1 MVSTWKSYIVE
12 REGSWQHSLVTC
24 QQLQYRGFFPVKAS
38 QTYRHIIACYTI
50 LYCTHPLI
58 QLKYIGITRCTICR
72 PSIHH
77 SPPAVNF
84 GEGEQGERRRLCP
97 SHSWRWPLSCRQW
110 KGTCMTIVYWIVGHW
125 STHNYSEE
133 SLSWRWPLSWNSGDW
148 GTYTTEVSNIQYTTH
163 THIAVSFGVMLIIQ
177 VSTCVCCPMAHKEIS
192 YNNHTIV
199 HWLVGQWTT
208 HTAKKDLKH

>member
-38 QTYRHIIACYTI
+38 QTYRHIIACYRI

-133 SLSWRWPLSWNSGDW
+133 SLSWWWPLSWNSGDW

-163 THIAVSFGVMLIIQ
+163 THSCKFWCDVNNTGQYMCMLSYGTQ
-177 VSTCVCCPMAHKEIS
+177 GDFLQQPHYCALIS
-192 YNNHTIV
+192 WTMNHTYS
-199 HWLVGQWTT
+199 
-208 HTAKKDLKH
+208 